1 MKPDK
6 WIIIDD
12 GPQPLP
18 KELLQKSAVPI
29 EYGWYKQFLPASTP
43 FNSAQALARVS
54 TQKCIFIDDDDYYP
68 PTYIEALSQKLD
80 NKENTLVAEEKWID
94 YRLSTGYYRIR
105 HLHTESYRPGCTFFE
120 WHSAGITGKELR
132 EYMQKVLL
140 ANPNGRYNDR
150 TCYENIF
157 LKGIFSFLTVD
168 FGKDS
173 CISLKDY
180 GTGNPGAIKTHFS
193 NDGMTEDK
201 DFKFFK
207 EHLGEDWHRYEKYLG
222 RLK

>member
-1 MKPDK
+1 MVIDCINNQTVKPDK

-140 ANPNGRYNDR
+140 ANPNGRYND
-150 TCYENIF
+150 
-157 LKGIFSFLTVD
+157 LL
-168 FGKDS
+168 
-173 CISLKDY
+173 
-180 GTGNPGAIKTHFS
+180 
-193 NDGMTEDK
+193 
-201 DFKFFK
+201 
-207 EHLGEDWHRYEKYLG
+207 
-222 RLK
+222 